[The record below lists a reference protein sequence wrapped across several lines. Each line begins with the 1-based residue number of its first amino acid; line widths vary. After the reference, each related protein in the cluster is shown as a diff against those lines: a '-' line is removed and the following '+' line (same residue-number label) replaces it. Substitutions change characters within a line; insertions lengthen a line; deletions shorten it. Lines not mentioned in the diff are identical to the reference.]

1 MNRPDINIVFA
12 TMKDIDSLVDV
23 YSEWSEFKD
32 VLPKELVEP
41 ETHESLIKYFDG
53 SNKTRKYL
61 IATVANRIPV
71 GACYM
76 DISFLSLRNIRLG
89 DMIVKNKYRKQGI
102 GSRLVDTVVS
112 FAQQNQCAKVWLWTQ
127 KELHDAI
134 RLYEKKG
141 FILEGTIQ
149 KQFCN
154 QDALLYGL
162 VLG

>member
-1 MNRPDINIVFA
+1 MNPTDINIAFA
-12 TMKDIDSLVDV
+12 TKKDIDLLVDV
-23 YSEWSEFKD
+23 YSEWSQFKD
-32 VLPKELVEP
+32 VLPKELTEP
-41 ETHESLIKYFDG
+41 ETHESLTKYFNG
-53 SNKTRKYL
+53 SDETRKYL

-76 DISFLSLRNIRLG
+76 DISFLKLRNLRLG

-102 GSRLVDTVVS
+102 GSQLVDAVVT
-112 FAQQNQCAKVWLWTQ
+112 FAQQNQSAKVWLWTQ

-154 QDALLYGL
+154 KDALLYGL
-162 VLG
+162 ILD